1 MIKLTPITHKNAKT
15 YVREHHR
22 HLKPPA
28 GAVFVLAV
36 SDEDGTVRGVALVG
50 RPVARML
57 DDGLTLEVTRVATD
71 GARNACSMLYGAAR
85 RIAFAMGY
93 TKIVTYTLPEEG
105 GASLRAAG
113 WKNEGEA
120 GGGSWSRDK
129 RQRDLPLRG
138 EVKTRWVFPH

>member
-1 MIKLTPITHKNAKT
+1 
-15 YVREHHR
+15 
-22 HLKPPA
+22 
-28 GAVFVLAV
+28 
-36 SDEDGTVRGVALVG
+36 
-50 RPVARML
+50 
-57 DDGLTLEVTRVATD
+57 
-71 GARNACSMLYGAAR
+71 MLYGAAR